1 MTATG
6 LRAAC
11 LAALLVLGGPGAHAL
26 GSDYGYDSFKTPDAV
41 TWVQLCGAW
50 GPNHQGTYRVVHA
63 EQYAQSFL
71 YVQWMARDANGSLQ
85 AAHTVAIAELDNDH
99 AEIDRGRARLERL
112 GGSDHHA
119 AAEPRAR
126 GLACRRPFRA
136 GLRAAGE
143 PLLRARRVARGR
155 PAAARRAPAAWHPG
169 RDRSTRRCARPSI

>member
-99 AEIDRGRARLERL
+99 AEIALSDLTCRATPRGIVLTAKADSGHDDKL
-112 GGSDHHA
+112 
-119 AAEPRAR
+119 
-126 GLACRRPFRA
+126 
-136 GLRAAGE
+136 
-143 PLLRARRVARGR
+143 RRVTIEVGPAPGQYRFR
-155 PAAARRAPAAWHPG
+155 PQR
-169 RDRSTRRCARPSI
+169 TR

>member
-1 MTATG
+1 MPNFLQSASV
-6 LRAAC
+6 
-11 LAALLVLGGPGAHAL
+11 AALLAVGGTATHAL

-99 AEIDRGRARLERL
+99 AEIALSDLTCRATPRGIVLTAKADSGHDDKL
-112 GGSDHHA
+112 
-119 AAEPRAR
+119 
-126 GLACRRPFRA
+126 
-136 GLRAAGE
+136 
-143 PLLRARRVARGR
+143 RRVTIEVGPAPGQYRFR
-155 PAAARRAPAAWHPG
+155 PQR
-169 RDRSTRRCARPSI
+169 TR

>member
-63 EQYAQSFL
+63 EQFAQSFL

-99 AEIDRGRARLERL
+99 AEIALSDLTCRATPRGIVLTAKADSGHDDKL
-112 GGSDHHA
+112 
-119 AAEPRAR
+119 
-126 GLACRRPFRA
+126 
-136 GLRAAGE
+136 
-143 PLLRARRVARGR
+143 RRVTIEVGPAPGQYRFR
-155 PAAARRAPAAWHPG
+155 PQR
-169 RDRSTRRCARPSI
+169 TR